1 MAGHP
6 VPAGTTVYMSPYM
19 MHRRE
24 DLWPDPERFDP
35 ERFGEAQSRPKYH
48 YMPFGGGAR
57 VCLGLHFSMLEAVL
71 CLATICRRG
80 APSVPEAD
88 LDRVAS
94 LEASLLEAIGAD
106 DADRVALLVAERDG
120 LVRELAPTLDALAL
134 ESLVRQDADF
144 RAEVTAAR
152 DRVAADIEGL
162 RTGRRAS
169 QAYAETASA

>member
-1 MAGHP
+1 M
-6 VPAGTTVYMSPYM
+6 
-19 MHRRE
+19 
-24 DLWPDPERFDP
+24 
-35 ERFGEAQSRPKYH
+35 
-48 YMPFGGGAR
+48 
-57 VCLGLHFSMLEAVL
+57 
-71 CLATICRRG
+71 
-80 APSVPEAD
+80 PEAD